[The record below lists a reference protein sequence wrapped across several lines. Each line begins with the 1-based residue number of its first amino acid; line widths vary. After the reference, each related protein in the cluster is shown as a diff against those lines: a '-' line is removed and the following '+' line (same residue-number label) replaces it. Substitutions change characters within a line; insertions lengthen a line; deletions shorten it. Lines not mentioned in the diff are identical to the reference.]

1 MTRLPAPPAAR
12 SASRSLAGAT
22 QLAHFF
28 TLFLMFTLSA
38 LPVMTWTT
46 SQRCDMLH
54 AKMYGRVGADPCTL
68 LLWDLFFASL
78 LPAGTVRSH
87 APAALAS
94 LQMTDLHYIIARQ
107 ITALQSARRL
117 ELSML
122 LRMARGGRESYGDAA
137 PKPECEAEAATAG
150 GPRITRRAAGLMAAP
165 RAEVIAPPRDSASE
179 TPREGLWLN
188 PLFGE
193 APSGPELRG
202 VLINTG
208 APTPP
213 APRIS
218 IRIDPAAPQ
227 ATRLSRKLTR

>member
-1 MTRLPAPPAAR
+1 
-12 SASRSLAGAT
+12 
-22 QLAHFF
+22 
-28 TLFLMFTLSA
+28 
-38 LPVMTWTT
+38 
-46 SQRCDMLH
+46 
-54 AKMYGRVGADPCTL
+54 
-68 LLWDLFFASL
+68 
-78 LPAGTVRSH
+78 
-87 APAALAS
+87 
-94 LQMTDLHYIIARQ
+94 
-107 ITALQSARRL
+107 
-117 ELSML
+117 
-122 LRMARGGRESYGDAA
+122 MARGGRESHDDAA
-137 PKPECEAEAATAG
+137 PKLESEAGATAG
-150 GPRITRRAAGLMAAP
+150 GPRSRRAAGLMAAP

-202 VLINTG
+202 VLINTS